1 MSSSS
6 MIWSVRLIE
15 PAPGCFVTVRNTAGW
30 ALSEALPISGVLE
43 PIEMSAM
50 SLMYYRRVATSDHC
64 LAHFFGISGG
74 EGSLHE
80 VFIAIVIKDSSRCV
94 CVEIFECVYSFG
106 KSDSEMPHLF
116 RAQSYSV
123 FFHFPSHNRHR
134 RHAADGENARADFSV
149 GYRAQFPGEIVSE
162 VKPTISISPRIDD
175 CGPSVGIPAPG
186 GNTDWRAGSFS
197 ATACRAAATSVSQSN
212 STHTTEKPV
221 ADELLT
227 RLTPAA
233 PLSDVSTGNVT
244 NCSTSSGAM
253 PGASVMTTTVGAFRS
268 GKCRHLS

>member
-1 MSSSS
+1 MKFSSASTV
-6 MIWSVRLIE
+6 SVRVIPRCLIFSGRKVILYSSTSPPITDTE
-15 PAPGCFVTVRNTAGW
+15 DTPPMARMRGRIF
-30 ALSEALPISGVLE
+30 LSD
-43 PIEMSAM
+43 IE
-50 SLMYYRRVATSDHC
+50 R
-64 LAHFFGISGG
+64 
-74 EGSLHE
+74 
-80 VFIAIVIKDSSRCV
+80 SS
-94 CVEIFECVYSFG
+94 
-106 KSDSEMPHLF
+106 
-116 RAQSYSV
+116 
-123 FFHFPSHNRHR
+123 
-134 RHAADGENARADFSV
+134 
-149 GYRAQFPGEIVSE
+149 PGEIVSE

-268 GKCRHLS
+268 GKMSTSVLNIATIPAIMIIALRATIRMRLSRENLIIRSKGRYVIKN